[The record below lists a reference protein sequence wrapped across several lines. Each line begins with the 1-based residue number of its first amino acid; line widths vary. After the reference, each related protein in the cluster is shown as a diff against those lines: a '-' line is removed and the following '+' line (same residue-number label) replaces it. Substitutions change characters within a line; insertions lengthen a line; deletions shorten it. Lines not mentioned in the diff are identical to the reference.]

1 MPIDN
6 IKNGE
11 TSELE
16 FKSELP
22 SDHLKLLETVAV
34 FANRSGGHWE
44 VLI

>member
-1 MPIDN
+1 MPIDD

-11 TSELE
+11 TSGLE

-22 SDHLKLLETVAV
+22 SDHLKFIETVAV
-34 FANRSGGHWE
+34 FATCSGGHWE